1 MDIFYIHKYLKHE
14 IISYFY
20 SVVLIQYHES
30 EKTPKDSNANFEIV
44 SLRSTKI
51 TLFSKREKVK
61 MNLRELNFY
70 QVLNFGSKI
79 IPSTK
84 FPLHIRLRS
93 SKMCFYLSFPYVF
106 IVFHLRAKTLLNPSR
121 FFT

>member
-1 MDIFYIHKYLKHE
+1 MNTTLYIHRNLRHE
-14 IISYFY
+14 IITYY
-20 SVVLIQYHES
+20 EA
-30 EKTPKDSNANFEIV
+30 KNTTNDSNANLKNI